1 MLRRLIL
8 LSTVFAA
15 ITSVTACQSPA
26 RTQEAPVAPT
36 TLVVAPT
43 LAPTSTAEAVELAG
57 TVAPEQEFTAV
68 TDWSQVAG
76 QEGDLYVLGNPDA
89 PVRIVDYSDF
99 L

>member
-8 LSTVFAA
+8 LSTLFAA
-15 ITSVTACQSPA
+15 VTSVIACQSPG
-26 RTQEAPVAPT
+26 RPQGAPATPT
-36 TLVVAPT
+36 AAVVTPT
-43 LAPTSTAEAVELAG
+43 LAPTSTAEAEEL
-57 TVAPEQEFTAV
+57 TSTPAPEQEFTAA